1 MRGLILGALTAV
13 IAAVPAL
20 AADIPARR
28 PVTKA
33 PPPAATVYNWTGFYT
48 ATSVGGV
55 WWDIDGVYVTPPPD
69 QHRTEKS
76 KAWYGSHVGAQYQ
89 WGNVVLGVE
98 ASHSKP
104 FSDDYGSSLGAS
116 ADCLDLSLTA
126 NRTCESR
133 IRDYWTVG
141 GKLGFAFNNWL
152 IYGTGGYANGRIQT
166 QTLATSTGAVLSFTS
181 ARHPGWFAG
190 AGVDVFIT
198 KFLWSDLI
206 LGVEYQHVEFDNKLH
221 VDIGP
226 TPSALNNRNV
236 EAAIDSVRAKFTF
249 KY

>member
-1 MRGLILGALTAV
+1 MKVWIVSAVAALMGSQAM
-13 IAAVPAL
+13 
-20 AADIPARR
+20 AADISAPRM
-28 PVTKA
+28 VTKA
-33 PPPAATVYNWTGFYT
+33 PPPAAVYNWTGFYT

-55 WWDIDGVYVTPPPD
+55 WWDIDGQYANLPND
-69 QHRTEKS
+69 FHHTEKS

-89 WGNVVLGVE
+89 WGNVVLGIE

-104 FSDDYGSSLGAS
+104 FSDDYGSSLSVS
-116 ADCLDLSLTA
+116 ADCLGGSAVAD
-126 NRTCESR
+126 RTCQSR

-166 QTLATSTGAVLSFTS
+166 QTLITSAPTTVTSFTS

-190 AGVDVFIT
+190 VGVDVFIT

-206 LGVEYQHVEFDNKLH
+206 FGVEYQHVEFDTKFH
-221 VDIGP
+221 PDVSVS
-226 TPSALNNRNV
+226 PSTSNDRNV
-236 EAAIDSVRAKFTF
+236 SAALDSVRAKFTF